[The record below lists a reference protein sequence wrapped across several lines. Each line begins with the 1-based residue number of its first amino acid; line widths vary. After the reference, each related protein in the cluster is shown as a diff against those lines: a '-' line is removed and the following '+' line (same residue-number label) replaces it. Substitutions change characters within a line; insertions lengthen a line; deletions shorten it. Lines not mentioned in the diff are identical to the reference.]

1 MPIVT
6 TSLSNNCL
14 LLQNR
19 ERFSERISS
28 VSDKLK
34 SAGSGFGTA
43 RTSAFYG
50 METLSTSTTT
60 AAAKDES
67 VLKKASSTC
76 CEFAIEHCQGQAAQ
90 LIKDA
95 VFNLRAAKRAAL
107 SSASASASASSS
119 SSSAVAA
126 AKEGTAAVDGAAESK
141 ESAAEHMET

>member
-1 MPIVT
+1 
-6 TSLSNNCL
+6 

-34 SAGSGFGTA
+34 SAGSGFGAA

-50 METLSTSTTT
+50 METLSTSTTTT

-107 SSASASASASSS
+107 SSSASAGAGSSS
-119 SSSAVAA
+119 SNGSAVAA
-126 AKEGTAAVDGAAESK
+126 AKDETAAVDGAVETK